1 MTPILQFMLMWL
13 IPPVTNFFI
22 VWIMLRWTKSYVT
35 FEEKYQCIKFEV
47 TQYIVILISTVV
59 CAFIINHLN
68 NDWTM
73 GELFGYGIFE
83 IIGSM
88 LVGFCYNC
96 LLSTAMSAR
105 NKNNFHRFKYSEDID
120 SYQVGDRL
128 VFIHNDWRDEM
139 GIYLLIVKNITD
151 YTGSYNVF
159 EVEHTFNNKKKDEIT
174 EEYLEK
180 ILSDYFKSSKL
191 FNLNVEDS
199 IVKVDLQISNKPKT
213 IVIKG
218 E

>member
-1 MTPILQFMLMWL
+1 
-13 IPPVTNFFI
+13 
-22 VWIMLRWTKSYVT
+22 
-35 FEEKYQCIKFEV
+35 
-47 TQYIVILISTVV
+47 
-59 CAFIINHLN
+59 
-68 NDWTM
+68 
-73 GELFGYGIFE
+73 
-83 IIGSM
+83 M

-128 VFIHNDWRDEM
+128 VSIQKDWCDEM
-139 GIYLLIVKNITD
+139 SINLLIVKNITD

-180 ILSDYFKSSKL
+180 ILSDYFKSNQLFKL
-191 FNLNVEDS
+191 DIEDS
-199 IVKVDLQISNKPKT
+199 LVKVDLQVSSKPKT
-213 IVIKG
+213 IMVKG
-218 E
+218 D